1 MAKTKFEIY
10 KDNKGNYRWR
20 LLAQNGEPVASSG
33 EGFSEKRTAMNAV
46 KKLKDWANTT
56 NILDIEKIKEDSI
69 KAKAKS
75 IADAKK
81 TTTKATV
88 KKVVKKVIAKKVNTK
103 AATKKTVTK
112 AAVKK
117 VAKKGIAKAASS
129 QENNTPT
136 VL

>member
-33 EGFSEKRTAMNAV
+33 EGFSEMRTAMNAV
-46 KKLKDWANTT
+46 KKLKDWANTE
-56 NILDIEKIKEDSI
+56 NILDIEKMKEEAA

-75 IADAKK
+75 AMPAKK
-81 TTTKATV
+81 VGT
-88 KKVVKKVIAKKVNTK
+88 KKVVAKKAAAPAKKAMPAKK
-103 AATKKTVTK
+103 AAP
-112 AAVKK
+112 
-117 VAKKGIAKAASS
+117 AKKPAAKATAKVEVKS
-129 QENNTPT
+129 TPT

>member
-46 KKLKDWANTT
+46 KKLKDWANTE
-56 NILDIEKIKEDSI
+56 NILDVEKVKEDAI
-69 KAKAKS
+69 KAKAKA
-75 IADAKK
+75 IADAAKAKTATAKK
-81 TTTKATV
+81 VTG
-88 KKVVKKVIAKKVNTK
+88 KKVVAK
-103 AATKKTVTK
+103 AATAKKT
-112 AAVKK
+112 AAKPA
-117 VAKKGIAKAASS
+117 AKKSPVVKAEVKSV
-129 QENNTPT
+129 PT

>member
-46 KKLKDWANTT
+46 KKLKDWANTE
-56 NILDIEKIKEDSI
+56 NILDLEKMKEEAA

-75 IADAKK
+75 AAPAKK
-81 TTTKATV
+81 TAG
-88 KKVVKKVIAKKVNTK
+88 KKVVAKKAAAPAKKAMPAKKAAPAKKPATK
-103 AATKKTVTK
+103 AAP
-112 AAVKK
+112 K
-117 VAKKGIAKAASS
+117 VAEVKSA
-129 QENNTPT
+129 PT

>member
-46 KKLKDWANTT
+46 KKLKDWANTE
-56 NILDIEKIKEDSI
+56 NILDVEKIKEDAI
-69 KAKAKS
+69 KAKAKA

-81 TTTKATV
+81 PTA
-88 KKVVKKVIAKKVNTK
+88 KKSAVVKKVATK
-103 AATKKTVTK
+103 AAPAKKSVAK
-112 AAVKK
+112 PAAKKSPAVKAEVK
-117 VAKKGIAKAASS
+117 S
-129 QENNTPT
+129 TPS